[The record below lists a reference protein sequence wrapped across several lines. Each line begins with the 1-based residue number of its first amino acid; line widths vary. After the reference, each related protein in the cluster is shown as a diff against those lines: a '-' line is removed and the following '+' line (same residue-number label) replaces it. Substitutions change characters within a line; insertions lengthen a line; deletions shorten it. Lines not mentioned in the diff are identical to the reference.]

1 MEACI
6 HLTKSEKEYLSNFAK
21 SGKRNAKEIEHAY
34 ILLALNKKKPTS
46 AIIDFYETS
55 RTTIWRIRN
64 KYIEKGLDA
73 ALTDAP
79 RSGQPSKYSDKG
91 EAEIVALAC
100 TQAPAG
106 RARWT
111 LRLMEQELRKRDE
124 LKTVNRETI
133 RLVLKKRN
141 VSLG

>member
-1 MEACI
+1 METSI
-6 HLTKSEKEYLSNFAK
+6 RLSKSEKEYLSNFVK

-34 ILLALNKKKPTS
+34 ILLALNKKKPIS
-46 AIIDFYETS
+46 AIIDFYEAS
-55 RTTIWRIRN
+55 RTTIWRIKS
-64 KYIEKGLDA
+64 KYIENGLDA

-100 TQAPAG
+100 TQAPTG